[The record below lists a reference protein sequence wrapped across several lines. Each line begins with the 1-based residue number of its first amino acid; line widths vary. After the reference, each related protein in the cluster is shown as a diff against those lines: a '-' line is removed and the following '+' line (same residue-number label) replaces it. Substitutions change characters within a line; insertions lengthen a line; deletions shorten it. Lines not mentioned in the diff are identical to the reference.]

1 MSLLTFYFR
10 KRRDNLPSPGF
21 TIKSR
26 ELESE
31 VAEVEIQWYKR
42 IYEGIDPLIKK
53 DDEKMRKFLAV
64 RRKNQERE
72 ALDLQ

>member
-1 MSLLTFYFR
+1 
-10 KRRDNLPSPGF
+10 
-21 TIKSR
+21 
-26 ELESE
+26 